1 MAPIGYL
8 MLGGSGS
15 YVVIGNNPNRPT
27 TTGPS
32 GDGFAANF
40 GTWSIDEGAKTFSF
54 RVVGVLNR
62 SNEGTENS

>member
-8 MLGGSGS
+8 MLGGSGR
-15 YVVIGNNPNRPT
+15 YVVIGNNPNRPK

-40 GTWSIDEGAKTFSF
+40 GTWSIDEEAKTFSL
-54 RVVGVLNR
+54 RVVGALNR